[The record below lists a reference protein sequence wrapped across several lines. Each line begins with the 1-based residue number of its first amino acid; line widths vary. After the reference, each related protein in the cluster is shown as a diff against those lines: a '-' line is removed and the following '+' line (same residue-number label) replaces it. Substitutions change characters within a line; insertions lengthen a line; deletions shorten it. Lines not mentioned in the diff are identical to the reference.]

1 MYVVLFICECYE
13 IEHMASTQKS
23 LDFFFRKKSENS
35 VEDDVKFVLNN
46 VIKKGVALEEKLQ
59 KKHELDCKMTEEK
72 ITEWRKDFTFWKT
85 KSGKVRMSF
94 SFFVVSKSE
103 SRW

>member
-1 MYVVLFICECYE
+1 MYVVLFICVCYE
-13 IEHMASTQKS
+13 IEPMASKQKS

-46 VIKKGVALEEKLQ
+46 VIKKVVALEEKLQ
-59 KKHELDCKMTEEK
+59 TKHELDYKMTEEK
-72 ITEWRKDFTFWKT
+72 ITQWRKDFTFWKT
-85 KSGKVRMSF
+85 KSEKVRMSF

-103 SRW
+103 SRR